1 MTESCSICK
10 TDYEHIS
17 TDDDGDKH
25 YKCSGGHF
33 MVKTY
38 RDDPD
43 YDDLMDYWMG
53 GGGYMPWQY
62 QWTQQVILN
71 QFSSKLFWS
80 DFRWTEFADVNAV
93 YRNKKMRQAASI
105 PSVWTSPASVTSTW
119 TDTSASTGTLTITG
133 SATNCNFY

>member
-25 YKCSGGHF
+25 YKCSQGHF

-71 QFSSKLFWS
+71 QLSWKPIYWDQTKAFDPVWNKY
-80 DFRWTEFADVNAV
+80 
-93 YRNKKMRQAASI
+93 YRR
-105 PSVWTSPASVTSTW
+105 TSPI
-119 TDTSASTGTLTITG
+119 TITG
-133 SATNCNFY
+133 RTAIAPAGTVTFTMSADGTGARTEYEKWLDEPI